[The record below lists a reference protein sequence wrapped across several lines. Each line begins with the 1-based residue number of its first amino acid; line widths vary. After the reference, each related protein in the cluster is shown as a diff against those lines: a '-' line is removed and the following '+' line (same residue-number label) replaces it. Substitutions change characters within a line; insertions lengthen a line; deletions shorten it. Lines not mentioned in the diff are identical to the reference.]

1 MTGICPKE
9 TRPKACF
16 AITRR
21 KGGFYNVGHLT
32 KQAKESGSTKE
43 LFLGKFSRTLD
54 AQNRFTLPAAF
65 QEALTN
71 GATMTQG
78 FDRNLQLLTPGA
90 FDEVYR
96 RASALNLADPLAR
109 QLLRLVLGT
118 AAQIDPDAKGG
129 VSIPVDLKEFAGIR
143 DQVVLVG
150 QGDYVEIW
158 SPEAWNGQEEQLR
171 DAEANSSKYAGLS
184 LAKK

>member
-1 MTGICPKE
+1 
-9 TRPKACF
+9 
-16 AITRR
+16 
-21 KGGFYNVGHLT
+21 
-32 KQAKESGSTKE
+32 
-43 LFLGKFSRTLD
+43 
-54 AQNRFTLPAAF
+54 
-65 QEALTN
+65 
-71 GATMTQG
+71 
-78 FDRNLQLLTPGA
+78 
-90 FDEVYR
+90 
-96 RASALNLADPLAR
+96 
-109 QLLRLVLGT
+109 VLGT